1 MSQSQ
6 AMSCLHHSHVKT
18 SSEQCK
24 ENRLNIIKWPV
35 FNLLYL
41 KWKSHN
47 AQPNRKKMESL
58 TTTSSISMQLYSDP
72 LYTEMTEH
80 IQMYLL
86 FYFIIHL
93 CVFAFLFTQIFL
105 YQSTTLL
112 PHITY
117 SLLWQNLVRKLLTFN
132 LYLCILNIIYYI

>member
-18 SSEQCK
+18 SSEQCKENRLNIIKWPVSEQCK

-58 TTTSSISMQLYSDP
+58 TTTSSISM
-72 LYTEMTEH
+72 
-80 IQMYLL
+80 
-86 FYFIIHL
+86 
-93 CVFAFLFTQIFL
+93 
-105 YQSTTLL
+105 
-112 PHITY
+112 
-117 SLLWQNLVRKLLTFN
+117 
-132 LYLCILNIIYYI
+132 